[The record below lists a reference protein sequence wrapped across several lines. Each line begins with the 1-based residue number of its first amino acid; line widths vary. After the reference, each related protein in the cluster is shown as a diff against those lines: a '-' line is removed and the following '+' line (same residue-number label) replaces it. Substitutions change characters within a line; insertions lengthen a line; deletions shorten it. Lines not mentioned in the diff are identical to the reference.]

1 MYTVYLI
8 YAFQII
14 IFAILEYLLVVLRSE
29 SQTQWKL
36 VGVWNSA
43 KRDTAVASGAS
54 RTTSTKPTA
63 NKRHPSRQ
71 VVPGRGGSRQR
82 WREGREWVIEG
93 EARGLSPGEQHHPLM
108 PSHLLTPHPICLG
121 HVAADH
127 HHPPPLPHTAVLPG
141 RPETE
146 PRSLGFGFLAQTP
159 LPGLA
164 LANAWPTRRL
174 CDTNPH
180 PLPPVTTLQLHF
192 TRHTRNRATKARFR
206 VFAPKPAPRP
216 RIGERVAHPPPSW
229 YQSAPTTSC
238 HHPTAPFHA
247 AHPKPSHESSVS
259 GFWAQNPP
267 PGLALANA

>member
-1 MYTVYLI
+1 MYTLYLI

-54 RTTSTKPTA
+54 RMTSTKPTT
-63 NKRHPSRQ
+63 NKRHPSGQ
-71 VVPGRGGSRQR
+71 VVPGSGGSRQR
-82 WREGREWVIEG
+82 WREGTEWVIEG
-93 EARGLSPGEQHHPLM
+93 EARWLSPGEQHHPLM

-146 PRSLGFGFLAQTP
+146 PRSLGFGFLAP
-159 LPGLA
+159 
-164 LANAWPTRRL
+164 N
-174 CDTNPH
+174 
-180 PLPPVTTLQLHF
+180 
-192 TRHTRNRATKARFR
+192 
-206 VFAPKPAPRP
+206 PAPRP
-216 RIGERVAHPPPSW
+216 RIGERVALPPP
-229 YQSAPTTSC
+229 
-238 HHPTAPFHA
+238 
-247 AHPKPSHESSVS
+247 
-259 GFWAQNPP
+259 
-267 PGLALANA
+267 L